1 MHARKTRQRKKQA
14 MQALQLQLE
23 ALKENQIR
31 LRQSINEKNT
41 ANILVGLFSSD
52 GGRNVEDN
60 PDVEILLR
68 RPAEEI
74 PDASKIPE
82 LPALI
87 LPGHLSSKKS
97 IPAGFSIASENDTDD
112 VIVQDSVFPD
122 DGIDYQLLRK
132 DRSKCTAAEL
142 DQIRRERNRMHAKRT
157 RDRKRIMMEEM
168 EKIIRKLEN
177 ENDILQR
184 HLHSLCSESDAS
196 NFISPDTCLIPPCT
210 GNNTIAAEQVV
221 EESDA
226 LNKKRQDR
234 EKLLNHLECLLMAA
248 GAFET
253 SEVST
258 AMSSN
263 PVNVAGNSSSA
274 EISAES
280 SGSED
285 DNPSPKRKKVD
296 LSYIR
301 QPIVI

>member
-23 ALKENQIR
+23 ALKEDQIR

-52 GGRNVEDN
+52 GTKGVEDN

-68 RPAEEI
+68 RQPEDI
-74 PDASKIPE
+74 PDASNIPE

-87 LPGHLSSKKS
+87 LPGHHNSKKS
-97 IPAGFSIASENDTDD
+97 SQAGFSFSSENDADD
-112 VIVQDSVFPD
+112 VVGPDSVFPD

-157 RDRKRIMMEEM
+157 RDRKRIMVEEM
-168 EKIIRKLEN
+168 EKIIRKLEK
-177 ENDILQR
+177 ENDILQL
-184 HLHSLCSESDAS
+184 HLQSLFSNSDEGNA
-196 NFISPDTCLIPPCT
+196 ISPDSFLTPLST
-210 GNNTIAAEQVV
+210 GNDSLAVEQVRKHS
-221 EESDA
+221 EA
-226 LNKKRQDR
+226 LSKKRQDR

-253 SEVST
+253 SEGG
-258 AMSSN
+258 AIMSSN
-263 PVNVAGNSSSA
+263 SANTSSDSTSA

-285 DNPSPKRKKVD
+285 DNPQPKRKKVD
-296 LSYIR
+296 LAFIR
-301 QPIVI
+301 QPIII

>member
-23 ALKENQIR
+23 ALKEDQIR

-52 GGRNVEDN
+52 GTKSVEDN
-60 PDVEILLR
+60 PDVEMLLR
-68 RPAEEI
+68 RPPEDI

-87 LPGHLSSKKS
+87 LPGHHNSKKAS
-97 IPAGFSIASENDTDD
+97 PAGFSSSSSENDADD
-112 VIVQDSVFPD
+112 VISHDSVFPD

-168 EKIIRKLEN
+168 ERIIRNLEK
-177 ENDILQR
+177 ENDILQS
-184 HLHSLCSESDAS
+184 HLQSLCSNSDES
-196 NFISPDTCLIPPCT
+196 NFISPNSCQTPPST
-210 GNNTIAAEQVV
+210 GNEPEHVR
-221 EESDA
+221 EESEA
-226 LNKKRQDR
+226 LSKKRQDR

-253 SEVST
+253 SEGGT
-258 AMSSN
+258 TISSN
-263 PVNVAGNSSSA
+263 SA

-285 DNPSPKRKKVD
+285 DNPPPKRTKVD
-296 LSYIR
+296 LAYIR